1 MKNKIISRE
10 DSLNTFIN
18 IVSKYKHFN
27 EELKRH
33 IIVPYIYMFLTPENI
48 NEFKNKIKNYHMNY
62 KQNFIIVNN
71 EDNMTKFIKNGFPKY
86 SIIISDYSP
95 INKTSLG
102 KFDQNK
108 LLEEML
114 LNVGDIY
121 KFDINI
127 YNKYIKSKN
136 LKFDQTNFIALKQYD
151 SIVNEC
157 NLIGLDIIQASKII
171 LSEII
176 KLSSQIKNKY
186 SDNICDKNNVWS
198 YIKNKDGEIID
209 IIYEI
214 KEKFILG
221 CKTQTTKKYEQ
232 YVRYFDLITYMIE
245 TIEYKLNGEIEDSK
259 TINELYY
266 QNISEYANGF
276 IYLPYEL
283 DTQKYKIVK
292 SKISINGSRIKNL
305 KDYILNINIK
315 DNIKNKIIEQ
325 IDKVVELSQAIINK
339 YPNSK
344 DNKKLLTKNICF
356 IDKSYVVQ
364 HMTDIKIFNYQTEL
378 NNLLNMIS
386 EIKDN

>member
-18 IVSKYKHFN
+18 LVSKYEHFN
-27 EELKRH
+27 EELKKH
-33 IIVPYIYMFLTPENI
+33 IIVPHVYMYLTPENI
-48 NEFKNKIKNYHMNY
+48 NEFKSRIKKYHMNY

-86 SIIISDYSP
+86 SIIISDSSP

-114 LNVGDIY
+114 LNIGDIY

-127 YNKYIKSKN
+127 YDKYIKSFN
-136 LKFDQTNFIALKQYD
+136 QKFDQPNFISLKQHD
-151 SIVNEC
+151 NIVYEC

-176 KLSSQIKNKY
+176 KLASQIKNKY
-186 SDNICDKNNVWS
+186 SENICDRNNIWS
-198 YIKNKDGEIID
+198 YIKDKEGKIID

-214 KEKFILG
+214 KEKFFLD

-245 TIEYKLNGEIEDSK
+245 TIEYKLNDEIEDSK
-259 TINELYY
+259 SIDELYY

-276 IYLPYEL
+276 IYLPCEL
-283 DTQKYKIVK
+283 DEQKYKIVK
-292 SKISINGSRIKNL
+292 SKISIDGSRIKNL
-305 KDYILNINIK
+305 KDYILNINIE
-315 DNIKNKIIEQ
+315 DNIRNKIVEQ
-325 IDKVVELSQAIINK
+325 IDILANLSQDIINK
-339 YPNSK
+339 YPESK
-344 DNKKLLTKNICF
+344 DNKKLLTKDIHF
-356 IDKSYVVQ
+356 INKSYAEE
-364 HMTDIKIFNYQTEL
+364 HMTNIKIFNYQTEL
-378 NNLLNMIS
+378 NKLLNMIS